1 MENKKIKVLLIDDN
15 KDNLFTLKILIKERF
30 PATIILEAL
39 SGLDGLEIAKFEIP
53 DLILLDVVMPNM
65 DGFGVCQKLKS
76 NLITSDIPVVFVT
89 ALGEKESRI
98 KAIESGGDG
107 FLTKP
112 IDESELTA
120 QIRAMLKI
128 RAAIIQ
134 KRNEKE
140 RLEELVLERTKELE
154 EELSLRKRTEAVLL
168 ESTELNQ
175 SITESAADAIISINS
190 DGVIMSWNNASEKI
204 FGFKSF
210 EMIDSKLDKILPHQF
225 RENHEKGLIRLKNGG
240 EKRLIGK
247 SIEIT
252 ALRKNGIEFPIE
264 LSLSSWKGV
273 GNQKYFTGIIRD
285 ITERK
290 LAQEKLIN
298 SEERLSQIIENS
310 KDWIWEVDANGL
322 YTYASKIVEDILGYT
337 PKEIVGKKYF
347 YELFHKDEKEK
358 LKKIALDAFKQKKPF
373 LNFINRNVTKNGDV
387 VWISTSGISILDYK
401 GNLIGY
407 RGSDS
412 DISKRKQNEQELI
425 YAKEKAEQSDERYQ
439 LAVAATNLGIWDWN
453 LDLDTIYFSE
463 LWKAQIGYGEGELRN
478 EFSTWQ
484 NHLHPDEYDEVHENL
499 NNYIKNP
506 EGQYVSEFR
515 FRHKNGSYI
524 WIHARA
530 EVLKSK
536 NGEVVRMF
544 GSHRDISERK
554 IAELKLK
561 EQNIELISA
570 KERAE
575 ESDLLKTEFLNNM
588 SHEIRTPMNGIL
600 GFSEMLSLPNLSSSK
615 QGNFVKII
623 QSSSNQLLKIIDDI
637 LEISRL
643 GTKQISLI
651 EEEVNLNDL
660 LLELFSIFDIKA
672 KENRTPLYLK
682 NGLSDKKSTILI
694 DKTKLNKSLSN
705 ILENALKFTSSG
717 FIEFGYTKKNG
728 KLEIY
733 IKDTGIGIEEDKH
746 ELIFERFSQAEKDL
760 SKKMGGLGLGLT
772 IAKENTELLG
782 GSIQLDSEKGVGT
795 TFFITIPY
803 KPVFVSSNLNN
814 EINIGSKTIILIVE
828 DEEVNYLYLEALIKD
843 FLTASYEIIHAKNG
857 LEAVEIYKNEPD
869 IDLVLMDLK
878 MPEMNGYNATRQ
890 LKKINPF
897 LPIVAQT
904 AYSSK
909 TDQEKAKLAGCD
921 DFISKP
927 IHRDTINQLL
937 TKYLIKDNAKK

>member
-65 DGFGVCQKLKS
+65 DGFEVCQKLKS